1 MLRFRMCITLISF
14 GITYTLLCPSEIEW
28 EVWTKKLKAYTVQTD
43 FHKDYITEKLL
54 GRGSFSKVYNGY
66 RRSKP
71 KRVAV
76 KTIRK
81 SNMQENKS
89 FFETTLNEMSILRLV
104 RHPNIIKLYAVY
116 ESHKHV
122 NFIFE
127 HMEHGTLADYI
138 RLKGNFLPSP
148 AALKILARLME
159 ILNYL
164 HEMGI
169 IHRDLKPENIFIQ
182 YLQPEK

>member
-1 MLRFRMCITLISF
+1 MCIRDR
-14 GITYTLLCPSEIEW
+14 
-28 EVWTKKLKAYTVQTD
+28 VYTVQTD

-66 RRSKP
+66 RRSKT

-89 FFETTLNEMSILRLV
+89 FFETTLNEMNILRLV
-104 RHPNIIKLYAVY
+104 KHPNIIKLYAVY

-127 HMEHGTLADYI
+127 YMEHGTLADYI
-138 RLKGNFLPSP
+138 RLKGDLLPP
-148 AALKILARLME
+148 HTALKILARLME

-164 HEMGI
+164 HKMGI

-182 YLQPEK
+182 YQQPKK